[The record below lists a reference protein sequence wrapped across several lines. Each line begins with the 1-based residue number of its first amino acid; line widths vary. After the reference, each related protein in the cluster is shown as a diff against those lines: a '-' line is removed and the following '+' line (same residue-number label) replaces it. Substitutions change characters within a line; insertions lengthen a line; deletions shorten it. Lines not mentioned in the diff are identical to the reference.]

1 MKEYPLPNKIIWF
14 IVHNVGAWPTLGC
27 LAVGA
32 FVILSSICREK
43 IKDILG
49 PFLKWLDGFVNK
61 D

>member
-32 FVILSSICREK
+32 FREK